1 MIIIN
6 DDAYILDPTEVST
19 VTVMSMKIIVG
30 FKGRDTGYSVPS
42 DNPKEDARRLVELL
56 SIDIK
61 AGGMS
66 DPRAFNTQPPAF

>member
-6 DDAYILDPTEVST
+6 DDAYILDPTEVSIVRAG
-19 VTVMSMKIIVG
+19 VTEILVTMKGSPVCSSI
-30 FKGRDTGYSVPS
+30 PS